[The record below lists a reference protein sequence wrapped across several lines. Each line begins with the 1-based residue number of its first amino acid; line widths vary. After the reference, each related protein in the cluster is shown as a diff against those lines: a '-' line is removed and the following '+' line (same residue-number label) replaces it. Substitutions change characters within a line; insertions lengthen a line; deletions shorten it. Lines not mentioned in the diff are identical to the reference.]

1 MFTPAGDGEGLG
13 RFGARELLLIVGLEG
28 FEQKPGVALAT
39 KEGEKNDFL
48 SIDFLFSLIFS
59 FSTILLAFLSL
70 PSTFKQF

>member
-39 KEGEKNDFL
+39 KEGEKNTMSFYHIVMTGWNT
-48 SIDFLFSLIFS
+48 SISNRLIR
-59 FSTILLAFLSL
+59 
-70 PSTFKQF
+70 